1 MLLRQ
6 PVAEAFGKLRRRLP
20 REQRPQLVRLH
31 TKFLAGLCCCFVQL
45 DETLSL
51 VSSCAVSLTPITLH
65 DCRCRTMSGAIKS
78 ADPAR
83 LVTLGDMAY
92 SAGSAK
98 QPRCTLADGPT
109 PLRTALVTG

>member
-1 MLLRQ
+1 
-6 PVAEAFGKLRRRLP
+6 
-20 REQRPQLVRLH
+20 
-31 TKFLAGLCCCFVQL
+31 
-45 DETLSL
+45 
-51 VSSCAVSLTPITLH
+51 
-65 DCRCRTMSGAIKS
+65 MSGAIKS

-109 PLRTALVTG
+109 PDPHSSCHARRRTGLIAVLSHSDPRIRLLY

>member
-1 MLLRQ
+1 
-6 PVAEAFGKLRRRLP
+6 
-20 REQRPQLVRLH
+20 
-31 TKFLAGLCCCFVQL
+31 
-45 DETLSL
+45 
-51 VSSCAVSLTPITLH
+51 
-65 DCRCRTMSGAIKS
+65 MSGAIKS

-109 PLRTALVTG
+109 PLCAALVAPVVHSSCHARRRAGLIAALSHSDPRTRLLY